1 LARLFLFVQKY
12 LIGGPMRDTMTY
24 LVGLTLTVLL
34 SGVVLGFLR
43 RSLRETLV
51 DRESPHSRAA
61 LWASYF
67 AVMLFVV
74 PVLFALFTQPLGYN
88 PKDPVF
94 QVARQLA
101 WALLGLLSLL
111 LVVGKLMRRRPPRPV
126 APPPP
131 VMPPFGNQVPPGARP

>member
-1 LARLFLFVQKY
+1 MRDTTTY
-12 LIGGPMRDTMTY
+12 LIG
-24 LVGLTLTVLL
+24 LSVTLLL
-34 SGVVLGFLR
+34 SAAVLAFLR
-43 RSLRETLV
+43 ASLRETLV
-51 DRESPHSRAA
+51 NRESPHSQAA

-88 PKDPVF
+88 PKEPVF

-111 LVVGKLMRRRPPRPV
+111 LVVGKLMRRRPQRP
-126 APPPP
+126 AALPPP
-131 VMPPFGNQVPPGARP
+131 VVPSYANQIPPGVRP